1 MGSLAGKSPANTYK
15 SLLKVADETNGV
27 SGTASQIEDGEGTS
41 TCISVGDDNFKVK
54 PQSDNTTTTF
64 EVENASGS
72 NLLTVD
78 SSNSVVKVGTSQVSA
93 TTQLLT
99 FSCFRLIPNASGT
112 HMFVPVHGMAEF
124 GANQAQEATGGTGTD
139 PDATLDKG
147 ATTDELINMLF
158 NVPFNITIDAVKV
171 FASTDQDTDC
181 TLNYHLMSYTMV
193 ADGTTNDGNLSGGVV
208 LADGQATSVDRNVL
222 KSTDLTI
229 QSSSVTSGKVIACFV
244 ENETNTDDV
253 NLQVQVKYHIA

>member
-27 SGTASQIEDGEGTS
+27 SDTISQIEDGEGTASSLSVTRSQLQVKGLADS
-41 TCISVGDDNFKVK
+41 TGTLQVKKSGGASILKVDTSNNAVLVG
-54 PQSDNTTTTF
+54 
-64 EVENASGS
+64 
-72 NLLTVD
+72 
-78 SSNSVVKVGTSQVSA
+78 SSLVNA

-99 FSCFRLIPNASGT
+99 FSAYRLVPYSSSHHT
-112 HMFVPVHGMAEF
+112 FVPVHGMSEF
-124 GANQAQEATGGTGTD
+124 VQHVQEIQGGSGTD
-139 PDATLDKG
+139 PNTTIDKTT
-147 ATTDELINMLF
+147 TTDELVNMLF
-158 NVPFNITIDAVKV
+158 NVPFNMTIDAVKV

-181 TLNYHLMSYTMV
+181 TLNYHLMSYDMV
-193 ADGTTNDGNLSGGVV
+193 ADGTTNDGNLSNGTV
-208 LADGQATSVDRNVL
+208 LADGQATSVDRNVI

-244 ENETNTDDV
+244 KNETNTDDI

>member
-27 SGTASQIEDGEGTS
+27 SGTISTIEDGEGTAS
-41 TCISVGDDNFKVK
+41 SMQVSNSQFRVK
-54 PQSDNTTTTF
+54 PNTNTTGTLQIK
-64 EVENASGS
+64 N
-72 NLLTVD
+72 
-78 SSNSVVKVGTSQVSA
+78 SSNESILQVDTSNSLVKVGTSQVIA

-99 FSCFRLIPNASGT
+99 FSAYRLVPFST
-112 HMFVPVHGMAEF
+112 SHHSFVPVHGMAEF
-124 GANQAQEATGGTGTD
+124 GANVPSEVQGGSGTN
-139 PDATLDKG
+139 PNTSIDK
-147 ATTDELINMLF
+147 TNQTDELVNMLF
-158 NVPFNITIDAVKV
+158 NVPFNMTIDAVKV

-181 TLNYHLMSYTMV
+181 TLNYHLMSYDMT
-193 ADGTTNDGNLSGGVV
+193 ADGTTSDGNLSNGTV

-244 ENETNTDDV
+244 ENETNTDDI
-253 NLQVQVKYHIA
+253 NIQVQVKYHIA